1 MAKVASIELS
11 DFDGS
16 VHEFLFGAPPQKI
29 VPNGFYQ
36 LLKNSSIVKLLPTF
50 QRKRIISQA
59 NVFISKSRFNT
70 TKATSRNNGVK

>member
-29 VPNGFYQ
+29 VP
-36 LLKNSSIVKLLPTF
+36 I
-50 QRKRIISQA
+50 
-59 NVFISKSRFNT
+59 RFT
-70 TKATSRNNGVK
+70 QQ